1 MEHERGLMTSWLLA
15 IGGRPPLSRGHLQF
29 DSTSAIVDQM
39 LWNVDV
45 RSFLNSGHLS
55 RRRLGP
61 LCAKTGSQAY
71 VEMLREAVLHP
82 QDAHDA
88 ELSAEFVELMRK
100 IAA

>member
-1 MEHERGLMTSWLLA
+1 MVAHPTSWTQRV
-15 IGGRPPLSRGHLQF
+15 GPK
-29 DSTSAIVDQM
+29 SA
-39 LWNVDV
+39 
-45 RSFLNSGHLS
+45 
-55 RRRLGP
+55 LGP
-61 LCAKTGSQAY
+61 KTGSQTY